1 MLHCG
6 TLSRLCFLSGL
17 SSRCTAIFRKRIPP
31 RVGFRRPVRR
41 ISSWRGCAFG
51 GVAMRRSSILRTSYT
66 QLPASTSRAGER
78 VATQACVLEK
88 DATRLKSTPQG
99 DYYWNIQS
107 LIPLTSPF
115 WASPALGEAS
125 SSSFAPLQE
134 RLTRGGPFTKFTR
147 QEFSQSRVKL
157 RMAATRVAGLFAG
170 ASLLLLA
177 GVLLM
182 ERIPH
187 PTAMLGYP
195 AAKPVLFAHGN
206 QYAMYQGVRPRLS
219 LYAPLQ
225 VPPTFTF
232 RAPTTV
238 EISAQRLVQ
247 LCLECARTDS

>member
-1 MLHCG
+1 
-6 TLSRLCFLSGL
+6 
-17 SSRCTAIFRKRIPP
+17 
-31 RVGFRRPVRR
+31 
-41 ISSWRGCAFG
+41 
-51 GVAMRRSSILRTSYT
+51 MRRSSILRTSYT

-78 VATQACVLEK
+78 VATQACVLKK
-88 DATRLKSTPQG
+88 DAIRLQSTPQG
-99 DYYWNIQS
+99 DYYWNILS

-115 WASPALGEAS
+115 LASSSLGEAS
-125 SSSFAPLQE
+125 SSSPSPLYKSVWPEAGPSQNPPG
-134 RLTRGGPFTKFTR
+134 RDFVSQGSSKRGK
-147 QEFSQSRVKL
+147 Q

-182 ERIPH
+182 ERISH

-225 VPPTFTF
+225 VPPTFYLSCVNHGSTQ
-232 RAPTTV
+232 RAKTRAIV
-238 EISAQRLVQ
+238 L
-247 LCLECARTDS
+247 